1 MAKKINAK
9 LVIELLGK
17 GMSGREIAR
26 TRHIAPQSVKKVKD
40 AAEEKGVTW
49 EDVERMD
56 EREVYDLLFPEHVGE
71 ESACLQPDYDYVHKE
86 LQRDGVTLLILY
98 AELRDRAAQEG
109 LACKSYTTF
118 TRGYADYVAA
128 KRVTNHL
135 EHKPGQVMEVDW
147 NGTTMRLFREA
158 TGEVATAYLFV
169 ACLPYSQ
176 YSYVEATL
184 DMKQNTW
191 LMCHVHAWEF
201 FGGVA
206 VRTVCDNL
214 KTGVVKHPRDG
225 EIVLNEAYEALGRHY
240 MTAIMPTGV
249 RKPKQKA
256 SVEGACGKVASAI
269 VARLRNERFEALD
282 ELNAAIREKL
292 DEFNAAPFQKREG
305 SRKLVFEEVE
315 SAFLEPL
322 PALPFEICSWVYG
335 RAVNLDFH
343 VVFEKN
349 RYSVPHALVGKKVDL
364 KVTDSMVEVYSGAER
379 VASHPRFPSFVQ
391 YRYSTDKSHMPPQ
404 FVKPEWDDKRILRWA
419 KEIGPATHAVVAR
432 IFDEAHVKEQA
443 YNPALAVLNLTKR
456 YAERDLEDACEY
468 ALAKTARPRCKFIK
482 TVLASNAAKR
492 AEGDAGEPRGGYIRG
507 EGYYN
512 DEEGDGQC

>member
-9 LVIELLGK
+9 LVLELLGK
-17 GMSGREIAR
+17 GMSGREISR
-26 TRHIAPQSVKKVKD
+26 TRHIAPQSVRKVRD
-40 AAEEKGVTW
+40 AAEEKGVGW
-49 EDVERMD
+49 SDVERMD
-56 EREVYDLLFPEHVGE
+56 EREVYDLLFPQQAEA
-71 ESACLQPDYDYVHKE
+71 ESACMQPDYDYVHKE

-98 AELRDRAAQEG
+98 AELRDQAAEKG
-109 LACKSYTTF
+109 LACKSYGTF
-118 TRGYADYVAA
+118 CRGYREYVVA
-128 KRVTNHL
+128 KNVTNHL

-147 NGTTMRLFREA
+147 NGTTMELFCEA

-191 LMCHVHAWEF
+191 LMCHVRAWEF

-214 KTGVVKHPRDG
+214 KVGVIKHPRDG

-249 RKPKQKA
+249 RKPKQKP
-256 SVEGACGKVASAI
+256 SVEGACGKVASAV
-269 VARLRNERFEALD
+269 VARLRNERFGTLD

-292 DEFNAAPFQKREG
+292 EEFNAAPFQKREG

-322 PALPFEICSWVYG
+322 PSLPFEVCSWVYG

-364 KVTDSMVEVYSGAER
+364 KVTDSMVEAYHDGER

-391 YRYSTDKSHMPPQ
+391 YRYSTDESHMPPE

-419 KEIGPATHAVVAR
+419 KEIGPNAHAVVMR
-432 IFDEAHVKEQA
+432 IFDGVQVKEQA
-443 YNPALAVLNLTKR
+443 YNPALAVLNLTKA
-456 YAERDLEDACEY
+456 YSERDLEDACEY

-492 AEGDAGEPRGGYIRG
+492 ADRGDEGPRGGYIRG

-512 DEEGDGQC
+512 EEEGDAQC